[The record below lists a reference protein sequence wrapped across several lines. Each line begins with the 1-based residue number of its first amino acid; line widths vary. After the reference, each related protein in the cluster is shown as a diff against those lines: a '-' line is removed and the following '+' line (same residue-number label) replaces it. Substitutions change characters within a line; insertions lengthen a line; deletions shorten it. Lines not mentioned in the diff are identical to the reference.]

1 MIQLLH
7 NKRFERIYKAYY
19 MRLYC
24 YAMGIVGDPDI
35 CRDLVNEVFTRLWV
49 KIADIDEIRIY
60 SYLAR
65 AIYHGAVDHLRNE
78 VKQREYRDDYLKSA
92 SEADTDYSEELE
104 KDKMI
109 YRLLAGLKPP
119 ADKIVELKYFN
130 GMKYEEIATELNMSI
145 NTVKKH
151 LVKSLKKLRE
161 ISFREKHT
169 RN

>member
-1 MIQLLH
+1 MIQLLY

-24 YAMGIVGDPDI
+24 YAMGIVGDPDT

-49 KIADIDEIRIY
+49 KIADIDENHIY
-60 SYLAR
+60 PYLAR
-65 AIYHGAVDHLRNE
+65 AVYHGTVDHLRNE
-78 VKQREYRDDYLKSA
+78 VKRREYRDDYLKSA
-92 SEADTDYSEELE
+92 TETDTDYSEELE
-104 KDKMI
+104 KDKLV

-119 ADKIVELKYFN
+119 ADKIVELRYFN
-130 GMKYEEIATELNMSI
+130 GMKYEEIATELDMSI

-161 ISFREKHT
+161 LYFRQKFT
-169 RN
+169 QK